1 MPEKAITLLVTSNEA
16 EGERLCSQMEAA
28 GHSVH
33 CTSNLDDM
41 ERLIEERHPEVLIL
55 DAVSHPETANPAV
68 VAIRESERQ
77 WDIQILALVPE
88 GNTDAAAAALE
99 AGADDWV
106 GWPARGRSLLTR
118 IALLVRIRRLHEE
131 LGARVVEAR
140 ALARQRDHMVSM
152 LTHDMKSPLTVILGH
167 LRLLEDG
174 QLGEIPSAEAR
185 TAIASSIRNAHRL
198 IEYIDNFLA
207 LNHSLADALEIRQET
222 IDLATLLQE
231 VTENHFPASQREGI
245 HLEVAIE
252 EGVGEVVGDSDHLI
266 RAVENLITNAIKFT
280 SAGGTVTLGAQPE
293 PDGVA
298 IWVED
303 TGPGISEEEI
313 GHIFDP
319 FHRGSGAE
327 RIARG
332 VGLGLCVVRQ
342 VAEAHGGEVE
352 VVSSLG
358 EGSRFTL
365 HLPRQPSRAHRR
377 TALIIE
383 DNSDFARILAMS
395 LKLEGVESTICTSAE
410 EALDVL
416 QSHRPDLITL
426 DLMLPGMQGRQ
437 FLEGL
442 HSLLGSEAA
451 PVLAL
456 SASDRRLEG
465 VSDVPLVRI
474 RMPKDAFNQSAF
486 RRAARDLLQ
495 DR

>member
-1 MPEKAITLLVTSNEA
+1 MPEKAITLLVTSDEA
-16 EGERLCSQMEAA
+16 EGERLRSQMEAA

-33 CTSNLDDM
+33 RISQFEDM
-41 ERLIEERHPEVLIL
+41 ERQIEECHPEVLIL
-55 DAVSHPETANPAV
+55 DAVTDPEAATRV
-68 VAIRESERQ
+68 VTAIRESERLS
-77 WDIQILALVPE
+77 DLQILALVPE
-88 GNTDAAAAALE
+88 GDADAAVAAIE

-106 GWPARGRSLLTR
+106 GWPARGQSLLTR

-174 QLGEIPSAEAR
+174 QLGELPGAEAR
-185 TAIASSIRNAHRL
+185 SAIASSIRNAHRL

-207 LNHSLADALEIRQET
+207 LNHSLVDALEVRQEK
-222 IDLATLLQE
+222 IDLAPLLQE
-231 VTENHFPASQREGI
+231 VAENHMPASRREGI
-245 HLEVAIE
+245 HFEFAIE
-252 EGVGEVVGDSDHLI
+252 EGIGEVVGDTDHLI
-266 RAVENLITNAIKFT
+266 RAVENLITNALKFT
-280 SAGGTVTLGAQPE
+280 PEGGTVTLGAQPE
-293 PDGVA
+293 SDGVT

-303 TGPGISEEEI
+303 TGPGISEGEI
-313 GHIFDP
+313 EHIFDP

-327 RIARG
+327 RLARG

-342 VAEAHGGEVE
+342 VAEAHGGEVKVE
-352 VVSSLG
+352 SSVG

-365 HLPRQPSRAHRR
+365 HLPRHPGRAHRR

-395 LKLEGVESTICTSAE
+395 LKLEGMESTICTSAE

-442 HSLLGSEAA
+442 HSLLGPEAA

-465 VSDVPLVRI
+465 VSDIPMVRI

-486 RRAARDLLQ
+486 RRAARELLQ
-495 DR
+495 NR